1 LKWNSDYDVVAIFA
15 TIQFLQLMLG
25 DPNLYSA
32 ANQQAATMLTGGRID
47 YYKKAQR
54 IVELSWKAI

>member
-1 LKWNSDYDVVAIFA
+1 
-15 TIQFLQLMLG
+15 MLG

-32 ANQQAATMLTGGRID
+32 ANQQAATMLIGRRID
-47 YYKKAQR
+47 YYKKTQR

>member
-1 LKWNSDYDVVAIFA
+1 
-15 TIQFLQLMLG
+15 MLG

-32 ANQQAATMLTGGRID
+32 ANQQAATMLIGGRID
-47 YYKKAQR
+47 YYKKTQR